1 MANAEDKDKLIDKLL
16 NENND
21 LKRINDELIDETLE
35 LDKQINILKLQLTR
49 LIEKQDNNNKDLSVV
64 FNKE

>member
-1 MANAEDKDKLIDKLL
+1 MANTEDKDKLIDKLL
-16 NENND
+16 DENND

-49 LIEKQDNNNKDLSVV
+49 LIEKQDDSNKDLSVV

>member
-1 MANAEDKDKLIDKLL
+1 MANTEDKDKLIDKLL

>member
-1 MANAEDKDKLIDKLL
+1 MTNTEDKDKLIDKLL
-16 NENND
+16 DENND

-35 LDKQINILKLQLTR
+35 LDKKINILKLQLAR
-49 LIEKQDNNNKDLSVV
+49 LIEKQDNSNKDLSVV

>member
-1 MANAEDKDKLIDKLL
+1 MANTEDKDKLIDKLL
-16 NENND
+16 DENND

>member
-1 MANAEDKDKLIDKLL
+1 MANTEDKDKLIEKLL

-35 LDKQINILKLQLTR
+35 LDKKINILKLQLAR
-49 LIEKQDNNNKDLSVV
+49 LIEKQDDSNKDLSVV

>member
-1 MANAEDKDKLIDKLL
+1 MTNTEDKDKIIEKLL

-35 LDKQINILKLQLTR
+35 LDKKINILKLQLAR
-49 LIEKQDNNNKDLSVV
+49 LIEKQDDSNKDLSVV